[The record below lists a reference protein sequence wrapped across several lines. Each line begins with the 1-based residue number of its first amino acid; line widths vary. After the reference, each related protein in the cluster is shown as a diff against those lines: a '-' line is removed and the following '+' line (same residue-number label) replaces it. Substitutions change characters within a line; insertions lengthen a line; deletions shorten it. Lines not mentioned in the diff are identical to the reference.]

1 MTDATCNGRALAGI
15 IRGTGFSVTVDD
27 SSFKGLVQAFEL
39 DFTRRIQR
47 IYDLA
52 SPSFYYI
59 EYPPEGQV
67 AFTKVVGPLGAQKL
81 VCDCQHHTIT
91 LSAGTLPCF
100 PKPTGPADPNLTWT
114 LTNAMPFNERIHGN
128 ASDFLIVFS
137 IAYVFSDLQ

>member
-1 MTDATCNGRALAGI
+1 MTDATCNGRALSGI
-15 IRGTGFSVTVDD
+15 VRGTGFTVSADD
-27 SSFKGLVQAFEL
+27 DSFKGLVQAFEL
-39 DFTRRIQR
+39 DFTRKIQR

-67 AFTKVVGPLGAQKL
+67 AFTKVVGPMGAQKL
-81 VCDCQHHTIT
+81 VCDCLPHTIT

-114 LTNAMPFNERIHGN
+114 LTNAMPFNLRVHGN